1 MTIKIQPIKS
11 IEVVN
16 PMNFG
21 ASGRGEVTT
30 TGSITSGTN
39 TLTITY
45 PTTWNVGMGI
55 AIAGAGAAG
64 AVLVTKVTA
73 ISGSTFTLRN
83 NASTTVTL
91 AAVTH
96 SDHEAI
102 QDAINACMYSGNLES
117 QPVLGEVYIP
127 GGVYNLYETINVGY
141 GETFKSCHIRGAGG
155 KFTGTWDFAGTA
167 LVSKKGDRPCVAI
180 SGGRTITIDDLSIV
194 GLNRNWVES
203 RGLGGLTGTYADIN
217 TTDWVDTA
225 LTSAYPNCNSRYAPY
240 AGVAIDPY
248 AGGEPTPKYPD
259 QPIPAWMSNQDQY
272 GKSYTSNVK
281 FRNVFIE
288 GFVVGCVVQPSGA
301 DGNGDY
307 IGFENSYLIYNVY
320 GFSIGNSQARLMN
333 FDNCVLG
340 SNHTS
345 VTSGTHGTQTGKP
358 ALVFNNCEL
367 GANIRWFYL
376 PTLSYGGCATFNHC
390 YCELSYKLGEGVE
403 ASSAPSP
410 LTFNNCEISLTA
422 AVHGVAQYVVKN
434 NGPTIFN
441 SSIISI
447 NPMPAGM
454 ETYPFHMHFDVPS
467 NQLELNGCSLGVG
480 IGADTNCKKQSI
492 AGTGGISCSNLGVE
506 IKGNWTVGNRWN
518 LTTGS
523 SSALSPVFSND
534 TYISNRAHCIPIY
547 AKRVRNTLLPG
558 RDQGFFARSEVFPAQ
573 KDSAY
578 MGYGVSGGISIS
590 PSGRTITISN
600 IYDAMFNVAPVM
612 GGMPGDIAYDGTTK
626 TQLSKFINLA
636 CELPML
642 NP

>member
-1 MTIKIQPIKS
+1 M
-11 IEVVN
+11 
-16 PMNFG
+16 
-21 ASGRGEVTT
+21 
-30 TGSITSGTN
+30 
-39 TLTITY
+39 
-45 PTTWNVGMGI
+45 
-55 AIAGAGAAG
+55 
-64 AVLVTKVTA
+64 
-73 ISGSTFTLRN
+73 
-83 NASTTVTL
+83 
-91 AAVTH
+91 
-96 SDHEAI
+96 
-102 QDAINACMYSGNLES
+102 
-117 QPVLGEVYIP
+117 
-127 GGVYNLYETINVGY
+127 
-141 GETFKSCHIRGAGG
+141 
-155 KFTGTWDFAGTA
+155 
-167 LVSKKGDRPCVAI
+167 
-180 SGGRTITIDDLSIV
+180 
-194 GLNRNWVES
+194 
-203 RGLGGLTGTYADIN
+203 
-217 TTDWVDTA
+217 
-225 LTSAYPNCNSRYAPY
+225 
-240 AGVAIDPY
+240 
-248 AGGEPTPKYPD
+248 
-259 QPIPAWMSNQDQY
+259 
-272 GKSYTSNVK
+272 
-281 FRNVFIE
+281 
-288 GFVVGCVVQPSGA
+288 
-301 DGNGDY
+301 
-307 IGFENSYLIYNVY
+307 
-320 GFSIGNSQARLMN
+320 
-333 FDNCVLG
+333 
-340 SNHTS
+340 
-345 VTSGTHGTQTGKP
+345 
-358 ALVFNNCEL
+358 

-403 ASSAPSP
+403 SSSAPSP

-467 NQLELNGCSLGVG
+467 NQLELNGCSLGIG

-506 IKGNWTVGNRWN
+506 VKGNWTVGNRWN

-600 IYDAMFNVAPVM
+600 IYDAMFNIAPVM

-626 TQLSKFINLA
+626 TVFVVTSVTRGATATMKLYALTNFDASGNLNTALTADSQYLYLANCRMYTPSYTTKFTMTSGSTSLTNVKRPDTYMAYIDDASDGMAVDDYIYISQEDDYWQGATGGKITSINDVSGIIQISAASLYSQDNRRIEYCVRQPPA
-636 CELPML
+636 
-642 NP
+642 NDS